1 MIWLLCH
8 ELGFQ
13 WIQQLPASFTEEEIS
28 AGTVHTQLLYFGGSN
43 LMPIKNLHHPTSSKP
58 HTGV

>member
-1 MIWLLCH
+1 MIGLLCH

-28 AGTVHTQLLYFGGSN
+28 AGTVHCDTVALLWWEQFDAN
-43 LMPIKNLHHPTSSKP
+43 
-58 HTGV
+58 